1 MLWGWQKCNRID
13 ADDTYSTVYKHCTGE
28 RTQNISE
35 TKIGKVDILP
45 QTEEWRTWLRGCA
58 RVSNNL
64 QIDYIPSV
72 SVKSQ
77 IIDFQG
83 KIWSETASG
92 VVNSITQK
100 LLDIL
105 LRERKKKKKTLPRFK
120 KKCYF

>member
-92 VVNSITQK
+92 AVNSITTQK

-105 LRERKKKKKTLPRFK
+105 LREEKKKNTSQV
-120 KKCYF
+120 